1 MKALLF
7 SSGIDNPESIE
18 IQKLLTS
25 LKQNSIS
32 INKID
37 INTRRGSEMG
47 STYEILS
54 VPALVLLREDGGV
67 QGIWQSDMPSSDQLH
82 EAIGFI

>member
-1 MKALLF
+1 MKAILFNTSESEPAKNEISRLTTNLLKNNITLDQIDF
-7 SSGIDNPESIE
+7 SS
-18 IQKLLTS
+18 
-25 LKQNSIS
+25 
-32 INKID
+32 
-37 INTRRGSEMG
+37 RRGSDLAA
-47 STYEILS
+47 SYDILA